1 MAWCCIFATFS
12 SRRTLYE
19 TIATR
24 NANET
29 HKKNE
34 NKLKSNKLK
43 MKIKHIL
50 SLLLIILFQNQ
61 VFSQIKIT
69 GEIKDDKNNPIEFVE
84 IQLQN
89 KDSIIFKSELTNALG
104 KFILETEKGEY
115 TLLVRQ
121 LGVIYQKQKIN
132 AIQDTYIG
140 IIKIIEQQ
148 QQLQEVVITSK
159 KKLIERKVD
168 RLIFNVENSI
178 SASGGDA
185 IDALKVTPRIKVKND
200 NISMIGKNNMSVM
213 VDDKLILLTGDE
225 LINFLK
231 SIPSDNIKNIEV
243 ITTPPAKY
251 DAEGN
256 SGIINIKLKKS
267 KLNQWNA
274 SLRSS
279 YIQSTY
285 PKGAFGGN
293 FDYQKNKFSIYSNFN
308 YVNGSNAPI
317 ETNKIYYPQGIWNEE
332 NKRRDFQNS
341 INGRIGADYKV
352 SEKWSVGMQY
362 LGSFNNPTIKEN
374 SLTSIYN
381 QSNSQIDSYIN
392 TLSENLGKNSNHSV
406 NLNSTVVFD
415 TIGRKMNINLDYFK
429 FKNDD
434 NRNFNTINILSANN
448 TSLQNIENYSAKI
461 DFEHPLKFINLSYGG
476 KLSLIKT
483 ANNVNYFDTTTG
495 SPIFDPLQ
503 SNEFEYSENI
513 QAVYLNGTK
522 KLNEKWETQIGLRL
536 ENTNTDGFSKTLNQK
551 NTNSYTKLFPTF
563 FLTYTHNEKNSFSI
577 NYNKRINRP
586 SYNKLNPF
594 RWYSNPFSYTEG
606 NPFLQPSFSNNMELN
621 YTFNDNWSN
630 SIYYSH
636 TDNGFEQ
643 ITIVDNTDNIQ
654 KTIAQNYFKTSII
667 GISESYT
674 FNKIKWLSST
684 ISFDWSYSKSESLI
698 PITNQNLN
706 GSNAYFSTS
715 NDFNLNKSKT
725 FLFNISYWYNFKGTS
740 DLDKN
745 NAYSQLDTSIKYFAF
760 DKKLQI
766 SFNVN
771 DILSTNRPVYTSF
784 TNNIQ
789 IDYKNYYDVRLFR
802 LSVVYKFGNKNIN
815 VEKKELGNQEEK
827 ERTN

>member
-1 MAWCCIFATFS
+1 M
-12 SRRTLYE
+12 
-19 TIATR
+19 
-24 NANET
+24 
-29 HKKNE
+29 
-34 NKLKSNKLK
+34 
-43 MKIKHIL
+43 IKRHL
-50 SLLLIILFQNQ
+50 LAFLLIILFQNQ
-61 VFSQIKIT
+61 VFSQIKIS
-69 GEIKDDKNNPIEFVE
+69 GQIKDKKNNPVEFIE

-89 KDSIIFKSELTNALG
+89 KDSIIFKSELTNAEG

-115 TLLVRQ
+115 SLIVRQ
-121 LGVIYQKQKIN
+121 LGVIYYKQNIN
-132 AIQDTYIG
+132 ANQDTNVG
-140 IIKIIEQQ
+140 IINITEKE

-185 IDALKVTPRIKVKND
+185 IDALKITPRVKVKND

-231 SIPSDNIKNIEV
+231 SIPSDNIKSIEV
-243 ITTPPAKY
+243 ITTPPTKY

-256 SGIINIKLKKS
+256 SGLINIKLKKS

-279 YIQSTY
+279 YVQSTY
-285 PKGAFGGN
+285 PKGSFGGN
-293 FDYQKNKFSIYSNFN
+293 FDYQKNKLSLYSNLN
-308 YVNGSNAPI
+308 YVNGSNAPV
-317 ETNKIYYPQGIWNEE
+317 ETNKIYYPLGLWNEE

-341 INGRIGADYKV
+341 VNGRIGADYKI
-352 SEKWSVGMQY
+352 SEKFSVGMQY
-362 LGSFNNPTIKEN
+362 LGSFSKPRIAEN
-374 SLTSIYN
+374 SLTTIYN
-381 QSNSQIDSYIN
+381 QTNSQIDSYIN
-392 TLSENLGKNSNHSV
+392 TLSENLGKNNNHSL

-415 TIGRKMNINLDYFK
+415 TIGKKMNINLDYFK

-434 NRNFNTINILSANN
+434 NRIFNTLNLLSANN
-448 TSLQNIENYSAKI
+448 TNLQDIENYSTKI
-461 DFEHPLKFINLSYGG
+461 DFEHPLKWINLSYGG
-476 KLSLIKT
+476 KLSFIKT
-483 ANNVNYFDTTTG
+483 QNNVNYFDTTLGT
-495 SPIFDPLQ
+495 PIFVPTQ
-503 SNEFEYSENI
+503 SNEFNYDENT
-513 QAVYLNGTK
+513 QAIYINGTK
-522 KLNEKWETQIGLRL
+522 KLNEKWETQLGFRL
-536 ENTNTDGFSKTLNQK
+536 ENTQTEGVSKTLNQK
-551 NTNSYTKLFPTF
+551 NTNSYAKLFPTF
-563 FLTYTHNEKNSFSI
+563 YLTYTPNEKNAFSI

-586 SYNKLNPF
+586 SYNRLNPF

-606 NPFLQPSFSNNMELN
+606 NPFLQPSFSNNLELN

-654 KTIAQNYFKTSII
+654 KTIAQNFFKTTII

-674 FNKIKWLSST
+674 YNKLKWLST
-684 ISFDWSYSKSESLI
+684 TFSFDWNYSKSESLI

-706 GSNAYFSTS
+706 GSNAYFSIS
-715 NDFNLNKSKT
+715 NDFNLNKNKT
-725 FLFNISYWYNFKGTS
+725 LLFNFSYWYNFKGTS

-745 NAYSQLDTSIKYFAF
+745 NAYSQLDASLKYFAF

-766 SFNVN
+766 SFNAN
-771 DILSTNRPVYTSF
+771 DILSTNRPIYTSF

-802 LSVVYKFGNKNIN
+802 LSLVYKFGNKNIN
-815 VEKKELGNQEEK
+815 VEKKEVGNQEEK

>member
-1 MAWCCIFATFS
+1 M
-12 SRRTLYE
+12 
-19 TIATR
+19 
-24 NANET
+24 
-29 HKKNE
+29 
-34 NKLKSNKLK
+34 
-43 MKIKHIL
+43 IKRHL
-50 SLLLIILFQNQ
+50 LAFLLIILFQNQ
-61 VFSQIKIT
+61 VFSQIKIS
-69 GEIKDDKNNPIEFVE
+69 GQIKDKKNNPVEFIE

-89 KDSIIFKSELTNALG
+89 KDSIIFKSELTNAEG

-115 TLLVRQ
+115 SLIVRQ
-121 LGVIYQKQKIN
+121 LGVIYYKQNIN
-132 AIQDTYIG
+132 ANQDTNVG
-140 IIKIIEQQ
+140 IINITEKE

-185 IDALKVTPRIKVKND
+185 IDALKITPRVKVKND

-231 SIPSDNIKNIEV
+231 SIPSDNIKSIEV

-256 SGIINIKLKKS
+256 SGLINIKLKKS

-285 PKGAFGGN
+285 PKGSFGGN
-293 FDYQKNKFSIYSNFN
+293 FDYQKNKLSLYSNLN
-308 YVNGSNAPI
+308 YVNGSNAPV
-317 ETNKIYYPQGIWNEE
+317 ETNKIYYPLGLWNEE

-341 INGRIGADYKV
+341 VNGRIGADYKI
-352 SEKWSVGMQY
+352 SEKFSVDMQY
-362 LGSFNNPTIKEN
+362 LGSFSKPKIAEN
-374 SLTSIYN
+374 SLTTIYN
-381 QSNSQIDSYIN
+381 QTNSQIDSYIN
-392 TLSENLGKNSNHSV
+392 TLSENLGKNNNHSL

-415 TIGRKMNINLDYFK
+415 TIGKKMNINLDYFK

-434 NRNFNTINILSANN
+434 NRIFNTINLLSANN
-448 TSLQNIENYSAKI
+448 TSLQDIQNYSAKI
-461 DFEHPLKFINLSYGG
+461 DFEHPLKWINLSYGG
-476 KLSLIKT
+476 KLSFIKT
-483 ANNVNYFDTTTG
+483 QNNVNYFDTTLGT
-495 SPIFDPLQ
+495 PIFDPTQ
-503 SNEFEYSENI
+503 SNEFNYDENT
-513 QAVYLNGTK
+513 QAIYLNGTK
-522 KLNEKWETQIGLRL
+522 KLNEKWETQLGFRL
-536 ENTNTDGFSKTLNQK
+536 ENTQTEGVSKTLNQK
-551 NTNSYTKLFPTF
+551 NTNSYAKLFPTF
-563 FLTYTHNEKNSFSI
+563 YLTYTPNEKNSFSI

-586 SYNKLNPF
+586 SYNRLNPF

-606 NPFLQPSFSNNMELN
+606 NPFLQPSFSNNLELN

-654 KTIAQNYFKTSII
+654 KTIAQNFFKTTII

-674 FNKIKWLSST
+674 YNKLKWLST
-684 ISFDWSYSKSESLI
+684 TFSFDWNYSKSESLI

-706 GSNAYFSTS
+706 GSNAYFSIS
-715 NDFNLNKSKT
+715 NDFNLNKNKT
-725 FLFNISYWYNFKGTS
+725 LLFNFSYWYNFKGTS

-745 NAYSQLDTSIKYFAF
+745 NAYSQLDASLKYFAF

-766 SFNVN
+766 SFNAN
-771 DILSTNRPVYTSF
+771 DILSTNRPIYTSF

-802 LSVVYKFGNKNIN
+802 LSLVYKFGNKNIN
-815 VEKKELGNQEEK
+815 VEKKEVGNQEEK

>member
-1 MAWCCIFATFS
+1 M
-12 SRRTLYE
+12 
-19 TIATR
+19 
-24 NANET
+24 
-29 HKKNE
+29 
-34 NKLKSNKLK
+34 
-43 MKIKHIL
+43 IKRHL
-50 SLLLIILFQNQ
+50 LAFLLIILFQNQ
-61 VFSQIKIT
+61 VFSQIKIS
-69 GEIKDDKNNPIEFVE
+69 GQIKDKKNNPVEFIE

-89 KDSIIFKSELTNALG
+89 KDSIIFKSELTNAEG

-115 TLLVRQ
+115 SLLVRQ
-121 LGVIYQKQKIN
+121 LGVIYHEQKIN
-132 AIQDTYIG
+132 VIQDTYIG
-140 IIKIIEQQ
+140 IINITEKE
-148 QQLQEVVITSK
+148 QQLQEVVITAK

-168 RLIFNVENSI
+168 KLIFNVENSI

-185 IDALKVTPRIKVKND
+185 IDALKITPRVKVKND

-213 VDDKLILLTGDE
+213 LDDKLILLTGDE

-231 SIPSDNIKNIEV
+231 SIPSDNIKSIEV

-256 SGIINIKLKKS
+256 SGLINIKLKKS

-285 PKGAFGGN
+285 PKGSFGGN
-293 FDYQKNKFSIYSNFN
+293 FDYQKNKLSLYSNLN
-308 YVNGSNAPI
+308 YVNGSNAPV
-317 ETNKIYYPQGIWNEE
+317 ETNKIYYPLGLWNEE

-341 INGRIGADYKV
+341 VNGRIGADYKI
-352 SEKWSVGMQY
+352 SEKFSVGMQY
-362 LGSFNNPTIKEN
+362 LGSFSKPKIAEN
-374 SLTSIYN
+374 SLTTIYN
-381 QSNSQIDSYIN
+381 QTNSQIDSYIN
-392 TLSENLGKNSNHSV
+392 TLSENLGKNNNHSL

-415 TIGRKMNINLDYFK
+415 TIGKKMNINLDYFK

-434 NRNFNTINILSANN
+434 NRIFNTINLLSANN
-448 TSLQNIENYSAKI
+448 TSLQDIQNYSAKI
-461 DFEHPLKFINLSYGG
+461 DFEHPLKWINLSYGG
-476 KLSLIKT
+476 KLSFIKT
-483 ANNVNYFDTTTG
+483 QNNVNYFDTTLGT
-495 SPIFDPLQ
+495 PIFVPTQ
-503 SNEFEYSENI
+503 SNEFNYDENT
-513 QAVYLNGTK
+513 QAIYINGTK
-522 KLNEKWETQIGLRL
+522 KLNEKWETQLGFRL
-536 ENTNTDGFSKTLNQK
+536 ENTQTEGVSKTLNQK
-551 NTNSYTKLFPTF
+551 NTNSYAKLFPTF
-563 FLTYTHNEKNSFSI
+563 YLTYTPNEKNSFSI

-586 SYNKLNPF
+586 SYNRLNPF

-606 NPFLQPSFSNNMELN
+606 NPFLQPSFSNNLELN

-654 KTIAQNYFKTSII
+654 KTIAQNFFKTTII

-674 FNKIKWLSST
+674 YNKLKWLST
-684 ISFDWSYSKSESLI
+684 TFSFDWNYSKSESLI

-715 NDFNLNKSKT
+715 NDFNLNKNKT
-725 FLFNISYWYNFKGTS
+725 LLFNFSYWYNFKGTS

-745 NAYSQLDTSIKYFAF
+745 NAYSQLDASIKYFAF

-766 SFNVN
+766 SFNAN
-771 DILSTNRPVYTSF
+771 DILSTNRPIYTSF

-802 LSVVYKFGNKNIN
+802 LSLVYKFGNKNIN
-815 VEKKELGNQEEK
+815 VEKKEVGNQEEK

>member
-1 MAWCCIFATFS
+1 MKK
-12 SRRTLYE
+12 RHL
-19 TIATR
+19 IAF
-24 NANET
+24 
-29 HKKNE
+29 
-34 NKLKSNKLK
+34 
-43 MKIKHIL
+43 
-50 SLLLIILFQNQ
+50 LLIILFQNQ
-61 VFSQIKIT
+61 VISQIKIS
-69 GEIKDDKNNPIEFVE
+69 GQIKDEKNNPVEFIE

-89 KDSIIFKSELTNALG
+89 KDSIIFKSELTNAEG
-104 KFILETEKGEY
+104 KFIIETEKGEY
-115 TLLVRQ
+115 SLLVRQ
-121 LGVIYQKQKIN
+121 LGVIYHEQKIN
-132 AIQDTYIG
+132 VIQDTYIG
-140 IIKIIEQQ
+140 IINITEKE
-148 QQLQEVVITSK
+148 QQLQEVVITAK

-168 RLIFNVENSI
+168 KLIFNVENSI

-185 IDALKVTPRIKVKND
+185 IDALKITPRVKVKND

-213 VDDKLILLTGDE
+213 LDDKLILLTGDE

-231 SIPSDNIKNIEV
+231 SIPSDNIKSIEV

-256 SGIINIKLKKS
+256 SGLINIKLKKS

-285 PKGAFGGN
+285 PKGSFGGN
-293 FDYQKNKFSIYSNFN
+293 FDYQKNKLSLYSNLN
-308 YVNGSNAPI
+308 YVNGSNAPV
-317 ETNKIYYPQGIWNEE
+317 ETNKIYYPLGLWNEE

-341 INGRIGADYKV
+341 VNGRIGADYKI
-352 SEKWSVGMQY
+352 SEKFSVGMQY
-362 LGSFNNPTIKEN
+362 LGSFSKPKIAEN
-374 SLTSIYN
+374 SLTTIYN
-381 QSNSQIDSYIN
+381 QTNSQIDSYIN
-392 TLSENLGKNSNHSV
+392 TLSENLGKNNNHSL

-415 TIGRKMNINLDYFK
+415 TIGKKMNINLDYFK

-434 NRNFNTINILSANN
+434 NRIFNTINLLSANN
-448 TSLQNIENYSAKI
+448 TSLQDIQNYSAKI
-461 DFEHPLKFINLSYGG
+461 DFEHPLKWINLSYGG
-476 KLSLIKT
+476 KLSFIKT
-483 ANNVNYFDTTTG
+483 QNNVNYFDTTLGT
-495 SPIFDPLQ
+495 PIFDPTQ
-503 SNEFEYSENI
+503 SNEFNYDENT
-513 QAVYLNGTK
+513 QAIYLNGTK
-522 KLNEKWETQIGLRL
+522 KLNEKWETQLGFRL
-536 ENTNTDGFSKTLNQK
+536 ENTQTEGVSKTLNQK
-551 NTNSYTKLFPTF
+551 NTNSYAKLFPTF
-563 FLTYTHNEKNSFSI
+563 YLTYTPNEKNSFSI

-586 SYNKLNPF
+586 SYNRLNPF

-606 NPFLQPSFSNNMELN
+606 NPFLQPSFSNNLELN

-654 KTIAQNYFKTSII
+654 KTIAQNFFKTTII

-674 FNKIKWLSST
+674 YNKLKWLST
-684 ISFDWSYSKSESLI
+684 TFSFDWNYSKSESLI

-706 GSNAYFSTS
+706 GSNAYFSIS
-715 NDFNLNKSKT
+715 NDFNLNKNKT
-725 FLFNISYWYNFKGTS
+725 LLFNFSYWYNFKGTS

-745 NAYSQLDTSIKYFAF
+745 NAYSQLDASIKYFAF

-766 SFNVN
+766 SFNAN
-771 DILSTNRPVYTSF
+771 DILSTNRPIYTSF

-802 LSVVYKFGNKNIN
+802 LSLVYKFGNKNIN
-815 VEKKELGNQEEK
+815 VEKKEVGNQEEK

>member
-1 MAWCCIFATFS
+1 M
-12 SRRTLYE
+12 
-19 TIATR
+19 
-24 NANET
+24 
-29 HKKNE
+29 
-34 NKLKSNKLK
+34 
-43 MKIKHIL
+43 IKRHL
-50 SLLLIILFQNQ
+50 LAFLLIILFQNQ
-61 VFSQIKIT
+61 VFSQIKIS
-69 GEIKDDKNNPIEFVE
+69 GQIKDKKNNPVEFIE

-89 KDSIIFKSELTNALG
+89 KDSIIFKSELTNAEG

-115 TLLVRQ
+115 SLLIRQ
-121 LGVIYQKQKIN
+121 LGVIYHKQKISVN
-132 AIQDTYIG
+132 QDTNIG
-140 IIKIIEQQ
+140 IINITEKE

-159 KKLIERKVD
+159 KKLLERKVD

-185 IDALKVTPRIKVKND
+185 IDALKITPRVKVKND

-231 SIPSDNIKNIEV
+231 SIPSDNIKSIEV

-256 SGIINIKLKKS
+256 SGLINIKLKKS

-285 PKGAFGGN
+285 PKGSFGGN
-293 FDYQKNKFSIYSNFN
+293 FDYQKNKLSLYSNLN
-308 YVNGSNAPI
+308 YVNGSNAPV
-317 ETNKIYYPQGIWNEE
+317 ETNKIYYPLGLWNEE

-341 INGRIGADYKV
+341 VNSRIGADYKV
-352 SEKWSVGMQY
+352 SEKFSVGMQY
-362 LGSFNNPTIKEN
+362 LGSFSKPKIVEN
-374 SLTSIYN
+374 SLTTIYN
-381 QSNSQIDSYIN
+381 QTNSQIDSYIN
-392 TLSENLGKNSNHSV
+392 TLSENLGKNNNHSL
-406 NLNSTVVFD
+406 NLNSAIVFD
-415 TIGRKMNINLDYFK
+415 TIGKKMNINLDYFK

-434 NRNFNTINILSANN
+434 NRIFNTLNLLSANN
-448 TSLQNIENYSAKI
+448 TSLQDIENYSAKV
-461 DFEHPLKFINLSYGG
+461 DFEHPLKWINLSYGG
-476 KLSLIKT
+476 KLSFIKT
-483 ANNVNYFDTTTG
+483 QNNVNYFDTTLGT
-495 SPIFDPLQ
+495 PIFDPTQ
-503 SNEFEYSENI
+503 SNEFNYDENT
-513 QAVYLNGTK
+513 QAIYLNGTK
-522 KLNEKWETQIGLRL
+522 KLNEKWETQLGFRL
-536 ENTNTDGFSKTLNQK
+536 ENTQTEGVSKTLNQK

-563 FLTYTHNEKNSFSI
+563 YLTYSLNEKNSFSI

-586 SYNKLNPF
+586 SYNRLNPF

-606 NPFLQPSFSNNMELN
+606 NPFLQPSFSNNLELN

-654 KTIAQNYFKTSII
+654 KTIAQNFFKTTII

-674 FNKIKWLSST
+674 YNKLKWLSST
-684 ISFDWSYSKSESLI
+684 FSFDWNYSKSESLI

-706 GSNAYFSTS
+706 GSNAYFSIS
-715 NDFNLNKSKT
+715 NDFNLNKNKT
-725 FLFNISYWYNFKGTS
+725 LLFNFSYWYNFKGTS

-745 NAYSQLDTSIKYFAF
+745 NAYSQLDASIKYFAF

-766 SFNVN
+766 SFNAN
-771 DILSTNRPVYTSF
+771 DILSTNRPIYTSF

-802 LSVVYKFGNKNIN
+802 LSLVYKFGNKNIN
-815 VEKKELGNQEEK
+815 VEKKEVGNQEEK

>member
-1 MAWCCIFATFS
+1 M
-12 SRRTLYE
+12 
-19 TIATR
+19 
-24 NANET
+24 
-29 HKKNE
+29 
-34 NKLKSNKLK
+34 
-43 MKIKHIL
+43 IKRHL
-50 SLLLIILFQNQ
+50 LAFLLIILFQNQ
-61 VFSQIKIT
+61 VFSQIKIS
-69 GEIKDDKNNPIEFVE
+69 GQIKDKKNNPVEFIE

-89 KDSIIFKSELTNALG
+89 KDSIIFKSELTNAEG

-115 TLLVRQ
+115 SLIVRQ
-121 LGVIYQKQKIN
+121 LGVIYYKQNIN
-132 AIQDTYIG
+132 ANQDTNVG
-140 IIKIIEQQ
+140 IINITEKE

-185 IDALKVTPRIKVKND
+185 IDALKITPRVKVKND

-231 SIPSDNIKNIEV
+231 SIPSDNIKSIEV
-243 ITTPPAKY
+243 ITTPPTKY

-256 SGIINIKLKKS
+256 SGLINIKLKKS

-279 YIQSTY
+279 YVQSTY
-285 PKGAFGGN
+285 PKGSFGGN
-293 FDYQKNKFSIYSNFN
+293 FDYQKNKLSLYSNLN
-308 YVNGSNAPI
+308 YVNGSNAPV
-317 ETNKIYYPQGIWNEE
+317 ETNKIYYPLGLWNEE

-341 INGRIGADYKV
+341 VNGRIGADYKI
-352 SEKWSVGMQY
+352 SEKFSVGMQY
-362 LGSFNNPTIKEN
+362 LGSFSKPKIAEN
-374 SLTSIYN
+374 SLTTIYN
-381 QSNSQIDSYIN
+381 QTNSQIDSYIN
-392 TLSENLGKNSNHSV
+392 TLSENLGKNNNHSL

-415 TIGRKMNINLDYFK
+415 TIGKKMNINLDYFK

-434 NRNFNTINILSANN
+434 NRIFNTINLLSANN
-448 TSLQNIENYSAKI
+448 TSLQDIQNYSAKI
-461 DFEHPLKFINLSYGG
+461 DFEHPLKWINLSYGG
-476 KLSLIKT
+476 KLSFIKT
-483 ANNVNYFDTTTG
+483 QNNVNYFDTTLGT
-495 SPIFDPLQ
+495 PIFVPTQ
-503 SNEFEYSENI
+503 SNEFNYDENT
-513 QAVYLNGTK
+513 QAIYINGTK
-522 KLNEKWETQIGLRL
+522 KLNEKWETQLGFRL
-536 ENTNTDGFSKTLNQK
+536 ENTQTEGVSKTLNQK
-551 NTNSYTKLFPTF
+551 NTNSYAKLFPTF
-563 FLTYTHNEKNSFSI
+563 YLTYTPNEKNAFSI

-586 SYNKLNPF
+586 SYNRLNPF

-606 NPFLQPSFSNNMELN
+606 NPFLQPSFSNNLELN

-654 KTIAQNYFKTSII
+654 KTIAQNFFKTTII

-674 FNKIKWLSST
+674 YNKLKWLST
-684 ISFDWSYSKSESLI
+684 TFSFDWNYSKSESLI

-706 GSNAYFSTS
+706 GSNAYFSIS
-715 NDFNLNKSKT
+715 NDFNLNKNKT
-725 FLFNISYWYNFKGTS
+725 LLFNFSYWYNFKGTS

-745 NAYSQLDTSIKYFAF
+745 NAYSQLDASLKYFAF

-766 SFNVN
+766 SFNAN
-771 DILSTNRPVYTSF
+771 DILSTNRPIYTSF

-802 LSVVYKFGNKNIN
+802 LSLVYKFGNKNIN
-815 VEKKELGNQEEK
+815 VEKKEVGNQEEK

>member
-1 MAWCCIFATFS
+1 MTK
-12 SRRTLYE
+12 RHL
-19 TIATR
+19 
-24 NANET
+24 
-29 HKKNE
+29 
-34 NKLKSNKLK
+34 
-43 MKIKHIL
+43 L

-61 VFSQIKIT
+61 VFSQIKIS
-69 GEIKDDKNNPIEFVE
+69 GQIKNEKNNPVEFIE

-89 KDSIIFKSELTNALG
+89 KDSIIFKSELTNAEG

-115 TLLVRQ
+115 SLLVRQ
-121 LGVIYQKQKIN
+121 LGGIYHKQKISVN
-132 AIQDTYIG
+132 QDTYIG
-140 IIKIIEQQ
+140 IINITEKT

-159 KKLIERKVD
+159 KKLIDRKVD

-185 IDALKVTPRIKVKND
+185 IDALKITPRVKVKND

-231 SIPSDNIKNIEV
+231 SIPSDNIKSIEV

-256 SGIINIKLKKS
+256 SGLINIKLKKS

-285 PKGAFGGN
+285 PKGSFGGN
-293 FDYQKNKFSIYSNFN
+293 FDYQKNKLSLYSNLN
-308 YVNGSNAPI
+308 YVNGSNAPV
-317 ETNKIYYPQGIWNEE
+317 ETNKIYYPLGLWNEE

-341 INGRIGADYKV
+341 VNSRIGADYKV
-352 SEKWSVGMQY
+352 SEKFSVGMQY
-362 LGSFNNPTIKEN
+362 LGSFSKPKIVEN
-374 SLTSIYN
+374 SLTTIYN
-381 QSNSQIDSYIN
+381 QTNSQIDSYIN
-392 TLSENLGKNSNHSV
+392 TLSENLGKNNNHSL

-434 NRNFNTINILSANN
+434 NRIFNTINLLSANN
-448 TSLQNIENYSAKI
+448 TSLQDIENYSAKV
-461 DFEHPLKFINLSYGG
+461 DFEHPLKWINLSYGG
-476 KLSLIKT
+476 KLSFIKT
-483 ANNVNYFDTTTG
+483 QNNVNYFDTTLGT
-495 SPIFDPLQ
+495 PIFDPTQ
-503 SNEFEYSENI
+503 SNEFNYDENT
-513 QAVYLNGTK
+513 QAIYLNGTK
-522 KLNEKWETQIGLRL
+522 KLNEKWETQLGFRL
-536 ENTNTDGFSKTLNQK
+536 ENTQTEGVSKTLNQK

-563 FLTYTHNEKNSFSI
+563 YLTYTPNEKNSFSI

-586 SYNKLNPF
+586 SYNRLNPF

-606 NPFLQPSFSNNMELN
+606 NPFLQPSFSNNLELN

-654 KTIAQNYFKTSII
+654 KTIAQNFFKTTII

-674 FNKIKWLSST
+674 YNKLKWLSST
-684 ISFDWSYSKSESLI
+684 FSFDWNYSKSESLI

-706 GSNAYFSTS
+706 GSNAYFSIS
-715 NDFNLNKSKT
+715 NDFNLNKNKT
-725 FLFNISYWYNFKGTS
+725 LLFNFSYWYNFKGTS

-745 NAYSQLDTSIKYFAF
+745 NAYSQLDASIKYFAF

-766 SFNVN
+766 SFNAN
-771 DILSTNRPVYTSF
+771 DILSTNRPIYNSF

-802 LSVVYKFGNKNIN
+802 LSLVYKFGNKNIN
-815 VEKKELGNQEEK
+815 VEKKEVGNQEEK

>member
-1 MAWCCIFATFS
+1 
-12 SRRTLYE
+12 
-19 TIATR
+19 
-24 NANET
+24 
-29 HKKNE
+29 
-34 NKLKSNKLK
+34 
-43 MKIKHIL
+43 MK
-50 SLLLIILFQNQ
+50 NQ
-61 VFSQIKIT
+61 VISQIKIS
-69 GEIKDDKNNPIEFVE
+69 GQIKDEKNNPVEFIE

-89 KDSIIFKSELTNALG
+89 KDSIIFKSELTNAEG

-115 TLLVRQ
+115 SLIVRQ
-121 LGVIYQKQKIN
+121 LGVIYYKQNIN
-132 AIQDTYIG
+132 ANQDTNVG
-140 IIKIIEQQ
+140 IINITEKE

-185 IDALKVTPRIKVKND
+185 IDALKITPRVKVKND

-213 VDDKLILLTGDE
+213 LDDKLILLTGDE

-231 SIPSDNIKNIEV
+231 SIPSDNIKSIEV

-256 SGIINIKLKKS
+256 SGLINIKLKKS

-285 PKGAFGGN
+285 PKGSFGGN
-293 FDYQKNKFSIYSNFN
+293 FDYQKNKLSLYSNLN
-308 YVNGSNAPI
+308 YVNGSNAPV
-317 ETNKIYYPQGIWNEE
+317 ETNKIYYPLGLWNEE

-341 INGRIGADYKV
+341 VNGRIGADYKI
-352 SEKWSVGMQY
+352 SEKFSVGMQY
-362 LGSFNNPTIKEN
+362 LGSFSKPRIAEN
-374 SLTSIYN
+374 SLTTIYN
-381 QSNSQIDSYIN
+381 QTNSQIDSYIN
-392 TLSENLGKNSNHSV
+392 TLSENLGKNNNHSL

-415 TIGRKMNINLDYFK
+415 TIGKKMNINLDYFK

-434 NRNFNTINILSANN
+434 NRIFNTINLLSANN
-448 TSLQNIENYSAKI
+448 TSLQDIQNYSAKI
-461 DFEHPLKFINLSYGG
+461 DFEHPLKWINLSYGG
-476 KLSLIKT
+476 KLSFIKT
-483 ANNVNYFDTTTG
+483 QNNVNYFDTTLGT
-495 SPIFDPLQ
+495 PIFVPTQ
-503 SNEFEYSENI
+503 SNEFNYDENT
-513 QAVYLNGTK
+513 QAIYINGTK
-522 KLNEKWETQIGLRL
+522 KLNEKWETQLGFRL
-536 ENTNTDGFSKTLNQK
+536 ENTQTEGVSKTLNQK
-551 NTNSYTKLFPTF
+551 NTNSYAKLFPTF
-563 FLTYTHNEKNSFSI
+563 YLTYTPNEKNAFSI

-586 SYNKLNPF
+586 SYNRLNPF

-606 NPFLQPSFSNNMELN
+606 NPFLQPSFSNNLELN

-654 KTIAQNYFKTSII
+654 KTIAQNFFKTTII

-674 FNKIKWLSST
+674 YNKLKWLST
-684 ISFDWSYSKSESLI
+684 TFSFDWNYSKSESLI

-706 GSNAYFSTS
+706 GSNAYFSIS
-715 NDFNLNKSKT
+715 NDFNLNKNKT
-725 FLFNISYWYNFKGTS
+725 LLFNFSYWYNFKGTS

-745 NAYSQLDTSIKYFAF
+745 NAYSQLDASLKYFAF

-766 SFNVN
+766 SFNAN
-771 DILSTNRPVYTSF
+771 DILSTNRPIYTSF

-802 LSVVYKFGNKNIN
+802 LSLVYKFGNKNIN
-815 VEKKELGNQEEK
+815 VEKKEVGNQEEK

>member
-1 MAWCCIFATFS
+1 MTK
-12 SRRTLYE
+12 RHL
-19 TIATR
+19 
-24 NANET
+24 
-29 HKKNE
+29 
-34 NKLKSNKLK
+34 
-43 MKIKHIL
+43 L

-61 VFSQIKIT
+61 VFSQIKIS
-69 GEIKDDKNNPIEFVE
+69 GQIKNEKNNPVEFIE

-89 KDSIIFKSELTNALG
+89 KDSIIFKSELTNAEG

-115 TLLVRQ
+115 SLIVRQ
-121 LGVIYQKQKIN
+121 LGVIYYKQNIN
-132 AIQDTYIG
+132 ANQDTNVG
-140 IIKIIEQQ
+140 IINITEKE

-185 IDALKVTPRIKVKND
+185 IDALKITPRVKVKND

-231 SIPSDNIKNIEV
+231 SIPSDNIKSIEV

-256 SGIINIKLKKS
+256 SGLINIKLKKS

-279 YIQSTY
+279 YVQSTY
-285 PKGAFGGN
+285 PKGSFGGN
-293 FDYQKNKFSIYSNFN
+293 FDYQKNKLSLYSNLN
-308 YVNGSNAPI
+308 YVNGSNAPV
-317 ETNKIYYPQGIWNEE
+317 ETNKIYYPLGLWNEE

-341 INGRIGADYKV
+341 VNGRIGADYKI
-352 SEKWSVGMQY
+352 SEKFSVGMQY
-362 LGSFNNPTIKEN
+362 LGSFSKPRIAEN
-374 SLTSIYN
+374 SLTTIYN
-381 QSNSQIDSYIN
+381 QTNSQIDSYIN
-392 TLSENLGKNSNHSV
+392 TLSENLGKNNNHSL

-415 TIGRKMNINLDYFK
+415 TIGKKMNINLDYFK

-434 NRNFNTINILSANN
+434 NRIFNTINLLSANN
-448 TSLQNIENYSAKI
+448 TSLQDIQNYSAKI
-461 DFEHPLKFINLSYGG
+461 DFEHPLKWINLSYGG
-476 KLSLIKT
+476 KLSFIKT
-483 ANNVNYFDTTTG
+483 QNNVNYFDTTLGT
-495 SPIFDPLQ
+495 PIFVPTQ
-503 SNEFEYSENI
+503 SNEFNYDENT
-513 QAVYLNGTK
+513 QAIYINGTK
-522 KLNEKWETQIGLRL
+522 KLNEKWETQLGFRL
-536 ENTNTDGFSKTLNQK
+536 ENTQTEGVSKTLNQK
-551 NTNSYTKLFPTF
+551 NTNSYAKLFPTF
-563 FLTYTHNEKNSFSI
+563 YLTYTPNEKNAFSI

-586 SYNKLNPF
+586 SYNRLNPF

-606 NPFLQPSFSNNMELN
+606 NPFLQPSFSNNLELN

-654 KTIAQNYFKTSII
+654 KTIAQNFFKTTII

-674 FNKIKWLSST
+674 YNKLKWLST
-684 ISFDWSYSKSESLI
+684 TFSFDWNYSKSESLI

-706 GSNAYFSTS
+706 GSNAYFSIS
-715 NDFNLNKSKT
+715 NDFNLNKNKT
-725 FLFNISYWYNFKGTS
+725 LLFNFSYWYNFKGTS

-745 NAYSQLDTSIKYFAF
+745 NAYSQLDASLKYFAF

-766 SFNVN
+766 SFNAN
-771 DILSTNRPVYTSF
+771 DILSTNRPIYTSF

-802 LSVVYKFGNKNIN
+802 LSLVYKFGNKNIN
-815 VEKKELGNQEEK
+815 VEKKEVGNQEEK

>member
-1 MAWCCIFATFS
+1 MKK
-12 SRRTLYE
+12 RHL
-19 TIATR
+19 IAF
-24 NANET
+24 
-29 HKKNE
+29 
-34 NKLKSNKLK
+34 
-43 MKIKHIL
+43 
-50 SLLLIILFQNQ
+50 LLIILFQNQ
-61 VFSQIKIT
+61 VISQIKIS
-69 GEIKDDKNNPIEFVE
+69 GQIKDEKNNPVEFIE

-89 KDSIIFKSELTNALG
+89 KDSIIFKSELTNAEG
-104 KFILETEKGEY
+104 KFIIETEKGEY
-115 TLLVRQ
+115 SLLVRQ
-121 LGVIYQKQKIN
+121 LGVIYHEQKIN
-132 AIQDTYIG
+132 VIQDTYIG
-140 IIKIIEQQ
+140 IINITEKE
-148 QQLQEVVITSK
+148 QQLQEVVITAK

-168 RLIFNVENSI
+168 KLIFNVENSI

-185 IDALKVTPRIKVKND
+185 IDALKITPRVKVKND

-213 VDDKLILLTGDE
+213 LDDKLILLTGDE

-231 SIPSDNIKNIEV
+231 SIPSDNIKSIEV

-256 SGIINIKLKKS
+256 SGLINIKLKKS

-285 PKGAFGGN
+285 PKGSFGGN
-293 FDYQKNKFSIYSNFN
+293 FDYQKNKLSLYSNLN
-308 YVNGSNAPI
+308 YVNGSNAPV
-317 ETNKIYYPQGIWNEE
+317 ETNKIYYPLGLWNEE

-341 INGRIGADYKV
+341 VNGRIGADYKI
-352 SEKWSVGMQY
+352 SEKFSVGMQY
-362 LGSFNNPTIKEN
+362 LGSFSKPRIAEN
-374 SLTSIYN
+374 SLTTIYN
-381 QSNSQIDSYIN
+381 QTNSQIDSYIN
-392 TLSENLGKNSNHSV
+392 TLSENLGKNNNHSL

-415 TIGRKMNINLDYFK
+415 TIGKKMNINLDYFK

-434 NRNFNTINILSANN
+434 NRIFNTINLLSANN
-448 TSLQNIENYSAKI
+448 TSLQDIQNYSAKI
-461 DFEHPLKFINLSYGG
+461 DFEHPLKWINLSYGG
-476 KLSLIKT
+476 KLSFIKT
-483 ANNVNYFDTTTG
+483 QNNVNYFDTTLGT
-495 SPIFDPLQ
+495 PIFVPTQ
-503 SNEFEYSENI
+503 SNEFNYDENT
-513 QAVYLNGTK
+513 QAIYINGTK
-522 KLNEKWETQIGLRL
+522 KLNEKWETQLGFRL
-536 ENTNTDGFSKTLNQK
+536 ENTQTEGVSKTLNQK
-551 NTNSYTKLFPTF
+551 NTNSYAKLFPTF
-563 FLTYTHNEKNSFSI
+563 YLTYTPNEKNSFSI

-586 SYNKLNPF
+586 SYNRLNPF

-606 NPFLQPSFSNNMELN
+606 NPFLQPSFSNNLELN

-654 KTIAQNYFKTSII
+654 KTIAQNFFKTTII

-674 FNKIKWLSST
+674 YNKLKWLST
-684 ISFDWSYSKSESLI
+684 TFSFDWNYSKSESLI

-706 GSNAYFSTS
+706 GSNAYFSIS
-715 NDFNLNKSKT
+715 NDFNLNKNKT
-725 FLFNISYWYNFKGTS
+725 LLFNFSYWYNFKGTS

-745 NAYSQLDTSIKYFAF
+745 NAYSQLDASLKYFAF

-766 SFNVN
+766 SFNAN
-771 DILSTNRPVYTSF
+771 DILSTNRPIYTSF

-802 LSVVYKFGNKNIN
+802 LSLVYKFGNKNIN
-815 VEKKELGNQEEK
+815 VEKKEVGNQEEK

>member
-1 MAWCCIFATFS
+1 MKK
-12 SRRTLYE
+12 RHL
-19 TIATR
+19 IAF
-24 NANET
+24 
-29 HKKNE
+29 
-34 NKLKSNKLK
+34 
-43 MKIKHIL
+43 
-50 SLLLIILFQNQ
+50 LLIILFQNQ
-61 VFSQIKIT
+61 VISQIKIS
-69 GEIKDDKNNPIEFVE
+69 GQIKDEKNNPVEFIE

-89 KDSIIFKSELTNALG
+89 KDSIIFKSELTNAEG
-104 KFILETEKGEY
+104 KFIIETEKGEY
-115 TLLVRQ
+115 SLLVRQ
-121 LGVIYQKQKIN
+121 LGVIYHEQKIN
-132 AIQDTYIG
+132 VIQDTYIG
-140 IIKIIEQQ
+140 IINITEKE
-148 QQLQEVVITSK
+148 QQLQEVVITAK

-168 RLIFNVENSI
+168 KLIFNVENSI

-185 IDALKVTPRIKVKND
+185 IDALKITPRVKVKND

-213 VDDKLILLTGDE
+213 LDDKLILLTGDE

-231 SIPSDNIKNIEV
+231 SIPSDNIKSIEV

-256 SGIINIKLKKS
+256 SGLINIKLKKS

-285 PKGAFGGN
+285 PKGSFGGN
-293 FDYQKNKFSIYSNFN
+293 FDYQKNKLSLYSNLN
-308 YVNGSNAPI
+308 YVNGSNAPV
-317 ETNKIYYPQGIWNEE
+317 ETNKIYYPLGLWNEE

-341 INGRIGADYKV
+341 VNGRIGADYKI
-352 SEKWSVGMQY
+352 SEKFSVGMQY
-362 LGSFNNPTIKEN
+362 LGSFSKPKIAEN
-374 SLTSIYN
+374 SLTTIYN
-381 QSNSQIDSYIN
+381 QTNSQIDSYIN
-392 TLSENLGKNSNHSV
+392 TLSENLGKNNNHSL

-434 NRNFNTINILSANN
+434 NRIFNTINLLSANN
-448 TSLQNIENYSAKI
+448 TSLQDIQNYSAKI
-461 DFEHPLKFINLSYGG
+461 DFEHPLKWINLSYGG
-476 KLSLIKT
+476 KLSFIKT
-483 ANNVNYFDTTTG
+483 QNNVNYFDTTLGT
-495 SPIFDPLQ
+495 PIFDPTQ
-503 SNEFEYSENI
+503 SNEFNYDENT
-513 QAVYLNGTK
+513 QAIYLNGTK
-522 KLNEKWETQIGLRL
+522 KLNEKWETQLGFRL
-536 ENTNTDGFSKTLNQK
+536 ENTQTEGVSKTLNQK
-551 NTNSYTKLFPTF
+551 NTNSYAKLFPTF
-563 FLTYTHNEKNSFSI
+563 YLTYTPNEKNSFSI

-586 SYNKLNPF
+586 SYNRLNPF

-606 NPFLQPSFSNNMELN
+606 NPFLQPSFSNNLELN

-654 KTIAQNYFKTSII
+654 KTIAQNFFKTTII

-674 FNKIKWLSST
+674 YNKLKWLSST
-684 ISFDWSYSKSESLI
+684 FSFDWNYSKSESLI

-706 GSNAYFSTS
+706 GSNAYFSIS
-715 NDFNLNKSKT
+715 NDFNLNKNKT
-725 FLFNISYWYNFKGTS
+725 LLFNFSYWYNFKGTS

-745 NAYSQLDTSIKYFAF
+745 NSYSQLDASIKYFAF

-766 SFNVN
+766 SFNAN
-771 DILSTNRPVYTSF
+771 DILSTNRPIYTSF

-802 LSVVYKFGNKNIN
+802 LSLVYKFGNKNIN
-815 VEKKELGNQEEK
+815 VEKKEVGNQEEK

>member
-1 MAWCCIFATFS
+1 MKK
-12 SRRTLYE
+12 RHL
-19 TIATR
+19 IAF
-24 NANET
+24 
-29 HKKNE
+29 
-34 NKLKSNKLK
+34 
-43 MKIKHIL
+43 
-50 SLLLIILFQNQ
+50 LLIILFQNHI
-61 VFSQIKIT
+61 FSQIKIS
-69 GEIKDDKNNPIEFVE
+69 GQIKDEKNNPVEFIE

-89 KDSIIFKSELTNALG
+89 KDSIIFKSELTNAEG
-104 KFILETEKGEY
+104 KFIIETEKGEY
-115 TLLVRQ
+115 SLLVRQ
-121 LGVIYQKQKIN
+121 LGVIYHEQKIN
-132 AIQDTYIG
+132 VIQDTYIG
-140 IIKIIEQQ
+140 IINITEKE
-148 QQLQEVVITSK
+148 QQLQEVVITAK

-168 RLIFNVENSI
+168 KLIFNVENSI

-185 IDALKVTPRIKVKND
+185 IDALKITPRVKVKND

-213 VDDKLILLTGDE
+213 LDDKLILLTGDE

-231 SIPSDNIKNIEV
+231 SIPSDNIKSIEV

-256 SGIINIKLKKS
+256 SGLINIKLKKS

-285 PKGAFGGN
+285 PKGSFGGN
-293 FDYQKNKFSIYSNFN
+293 FDYQKNKLSLYSNLN
-308 YVNGSNAPI
+308 YVNGSNAPV
-317 ETNKIYYPQGIWNEE
+317 ETNKIYYPLGLWNEE

-341 INGRIGADYKV
+341 VNGRIGADYKI
-352 SEKWSVGMQY
+352 SEKFSVGMQY
-362 LGSFNNPTIKEN
+362 LGSFSKPKIAEN
-374 SLTSIYN
+374 SLTTIYN
-381 QSNSQIDSYIN
+381 QTNSQIDSYIN
-392 TLSENLGKNSNHSV
+392 TLSENLGKNNNHSL

-415 TIGRKMNINLDYFK
+415 TIGKKMNINLDYFK

-434 NRNFNTINILSANN
+434 NRIFNTINLLSANN
-448 TSLQNIENYSAKI
+448 TSLQDIQNYSAKI
-461 DFEHPLKFINLSYGG
+461 DFEHPLKWINLSYGG
-476 KLSLIKT
+476 KLSFIKT
-483 ANNVNYFDTTTG
+483 QNNVNYFDTTLGT
-495 SPIFDPLQ
+495 PIFDPTQ
-503 SNEFEYSENI
+503 SNEFNYDENT
-513 QAVYLNGTK
+513 QAIYLNGTK
-522 KLNEKWETQIGLRL
+522 KLNEKWETQLGFRL
-536 ENTNTDGFSKTLNQK
+536 ENTQTEGVSKTLNQK
-551 NTNSYTKLFPTF
+551 NTNSYAKLFPTF
-563 FLTYTHNEKNSFSI
+563 YLTYTPNEKNSFSI

-586 SYNKLNPF
+586 SYNRLNPF

-606 NPFLQPSFSNNMELN
+606 NPFLQPSFSNNLELN

-654 KTIAQNYFKTSII
+654 KTIAQNFFKTTII

-674 FNKIKWLSST
+674 YNKLKWLSST
-684 ISFDWSYSKSESLI
+684 FSFDWNYSKSESLI

-715 NDFNLNKSKT
+715 NDFNLNKNKT
-725 FLFNISYWYNFKGTS
+725 LLFNFSYWYNFKGTS

-745 NAYSQLDTSIKYFAF
+745 NAYSQLDASIKYFAF

-766 SFNVN
+766 SFNAN
-771 DILSTNRPVYTSF
+771 DILSTNRPIYTSF

-802 LSVVYKFGNKNIN
+802 LSLVYKFGNKNIN
-815 VEKKELGNQEEK
+815 VEKKEVGNQEEK

>member
-1 MAWCCIFATFS
+1 M
-12 SRRTLYE
+12 
-19 TIATR
+19 
-24 NANET
+24 
-29 HKKNE
+29 
-34 NKLKSNKLK
+34 
-43 MKIKHIL
+43 IKRHL
-50 SLLLIILFQNQ
+50 LAFLLIILFQNQ
-61 VFSQIKIT
+61 VFSQIKIS
-69 GEIKDDKNNPIEFVE
+69 GQIKDKKNNPVEFIE

-89 KDSIIFKSELTNALG
+89 KDSIIFKSELTNAEG

-115 TLLVRQ
+115 SLIVRQ
-121 LGVIYQKQKIN
+121 LGVIYYKQNIN
-132 AIQDTYIG
+132 ANQDTNVG
-140 IIKIIEQQ
+140 IINITEKE

-185 IDALKVTPRIKVKND
+185 IDALKITPRVKVKND

-231 SIPSDNIKNIEV
+231 SIPSDNIKSIEV

-256 SGIINIKLKKS
+256 SGLINIKLKKS

-285 PKGAFGGN
+285 PKGSFGGN
-293 FDYQKNKFSIYSNFN
+293 FDYQKNKLSLYSNLN
-308 YVNGSNAPI
+308 YVNGSNAPV
-317 ETNKIYYPQGIWNEE
+317 ETNKIYYPLGLWNEE

-341 INGRIGADYKV
+341 VNGRIGADYKI
-352 SEKWSVGMQY
+352 SEKFSVGMQY
-362 LGSFNNPTIKEN
+362 LGSFSKPKIAEN
-374 SLTSIYN
+374 SLTTIYN
-381 QSNSQIDSYIN
+381 QTNSQIDSYIN
-392 TLSENLGKNSNHSV
+392 TLSENLGKNNNHSL

-415 TIGRKMNINLDYFK
+415 TIGKKMNINLDYFK

-434 NRNFNTINILSANN
+434 NRIFNTINLLSANN
-448 TSLQNIENYSAKI
+448 TSLQDIQNYSAKI
-461 DFEHPLKFINLSYGG
+461 DFEHPLKWINLSYGG
-476 KLSLIKT
+476 KLSFIKT
-483 ANNVNYFDTTTG
+483 QNNVNYFDTTLGT
-495 SPIFDPLQ
+495 PIFDPTQ
-503 SNEFEYSENI
+503 SNEFNYDENT
-513 QAVYLNGTK
+513 QAIYLNGTK
-522 KLNEKWETQIGLRL
+522 KLNEKWETQLGFRL
-536 ENTNTDGFSKTLNQK
+536 ENTQTEGVSKTLNQK
-551 NTNSYTKLFPTF
+551 NTNSYAKLFPTF
-563 FLTYTHNEKNSFSI
+563 YLTYTPNEKNSFSI

-586 SYNKLNPF
+586 SYNRLNPF

-606 NPFLQPSFSNNMELN
+606 NPFLQPSFSNNLELN

-654 KTIAQNYFKTSII
+654 KTIAQNFFKTTII

-674 FNKIKWLSST
+674 YNKLKWLSST
-684 ISFDWSYSKSESLI
+684 FSFDWNYSKSESLI

-706 GSNAYFSTS
+706 GSNAYFSIS
-715 NDFNLNKSKT
+715 NDFNLNKNKT
-725 FLFNISYWYNFKGTS
+725 LLFNFSYWYNFKGTS

-745 NAYSQLDTSIKYFAF
+745 NAYSQLDASLKYFAF

-766 SFNVN
+766 SFNAN
-771 DILSTNRPVYTSF
+771 DILSTNRPIYTSF

-802 LSVVYKFGNKNIN
+802 LSLVYKFGNKNIN
-815 VEKKELGNQEEK
+815 VEKKEVGNQEEK

>member
-1 MAWCCIFATFS
+1 M
-12 SRRTLYE
+12 
-19 TIATR
+19 
-24 NANET
+24 
-29 HKKNE
+29 
-34 NKLKSNKLK
+34 
-43 MKIKHIL
+43 IKRHL
-50 SLLLIILFQNQ
+50 LAFLLIILFQNQ
-61 VFSQIKIT
+61 VFSQIKIS
-69 GEIKDDKNNPIEFVE
+69 GQIKDKKNNPVEFIE

-89 KDSIIFKSELTNALG
+89 KDSIIFKSELTNAEG

-115 TLLVRQ
+115 SLIVRQ
-121 LGVIYQKQKIN
+121 LGVIYYKQNIN
-132 AIQDTYIG
+132 ANQDTNVG
-140 IIKIIEQQ
+140 IINITEKE

-185 IDALKVTPRIKVKND
+185 IDALKITPRVKVKND

-213 VDDKLILLTGDE
+213 LDDKLILLTGDE

-231 SIPSDNIKNIEV
+231 SIPSDNIKSIEV
-243 ITTPPAKY
+243 ITTPPTKY

-256 SGIINIKLKKS
+256 SGLINIKLKKS

-279 YIQSTY
+279 YVQSTY
-285 PKGAFGGN
+285 PKGSFGGN
-293 FDYQKNKFSIYSNFN
+293 FDYQKNKLSLYSNLN
-308 YVNGSNAPI
+308 YVNGSNAPV
-317 ETNKIYYPQGIWNEE
+317 ETNKIYYPLGLWNEE

-341 INGRIGADYKV
+341 VNGRIGADYKI
-352 SEKWSVGMQY
+352 SEKFSVGMQY
-362 LGSFNNPTIKEN
+362 LGSFSKPKIAEN
-374 SLTSIYN
+374 SLTTIYN
-381 QSNSQIDSYIN
+381 QTNSQIDSYIN
-392 TLSENLGKNSNHSV
+392 TLSENLGKNNNHSL

-415 TIGRKMNINLDYFK
+415 TIGKKMNINLDYFK

-434 NRNFNTINILSANN
+434 NRIFNTINLLSANN
-448 TSLQNIENYSAKI
+448 TSLQDIQNYSAKI
-461 DFEHPLKFINLSYGG
+461 DFEHPLKWINLSYGG
-476 KLSLIKT
+476 KLSFIKT
-483 ANNVNYFDTTTG
+483 QNNVNYFDTTLGT
-495 SPIFDPLQ
+495 PIFVPTQ
-503 SNEFEYSENI
+503 SNEFNYDENT
-513 QAVYLNGTK
+513 QAIYINGTK
-522 KLNEKWETQIGLRL
+522 KLNEKWETQLGFRL
-536 ENTNTDGFSKTLNQK
+536 ENTQTEGVSKTLNQK
-551 NTNSYTKLFPTF
+551 NTNSYAKLFPTF
-563 FLTYTHNEKNSFSI
+563 YLTYTPNEKNAFSI

-586 SYNKLNPF
+586 SYNRLNPF

-606 NPFLQPSFSNNMELN
+606 NPFLQPSFSNNLELN

-654 KTIAQNYFKTSII
+654 KTIAQNFFKTTII

-674 FNKIKWLSST
+674 YNKLKWLSST
-684 ISFDWSYSKSESLI
+684 FSFDWNYSKSESLI

-715 NDFNLNKSKT
+715 NDFNLNKNKT
-725 FLFNISYWYNFKGTS
+725 LLFNFSYWYNFKGTS

-745 NAYSQLDTSIKYFAF
+745 NAYSQLDASLKYFAF

-766 SFNVN
+766 SFNAN
-771 DILSTNRPVYTSF
+771 DILSTNRPIYTSF

-802 LSVVYKFGNKNIN
+802 LSLVYKFGNKNIN
-815 VEKKELGNQEEK
+815 VEKKEVGNQEEK

>member
-1 MAWCCIFATFS
+1 MKK
-12 SRRTLYE
+12 RHL
-19 TIATR
+19 IAF
-24 NANET
+24 
-29 HKKNE
+29 
-34 NKLKSNKLK
+34 
-43 MKIKHIL
+43 
-50 SLLLIILFQNQ
+50 LLIILFQNQ
-61 VFSQIKIT
+61 VFSQIKIS
-69 GEIKDDKNNPIEFVE
+69 GQIKDKKNNPVEFIE

-89 KDSIIFKSELTNALG
+89 KDSIIFKSELTNAEG
-104 KFILETEKGEY
+104 KFIIETEKGEY
-115 TLLVRQ
+115 SLLVRQ
-121 LGVIYQKQKIN
+121 LGVIYHEQKIN
-132 AIQDTYIG
+132 VIQDTYIG
-140 IIKIIEQQ
+140 IINITEKE
-148 QQLQEVVITSK
+148 QQLQEVVITAK

-168 RLIFNVENSI
+168 KLIFNVENSI

-185 IDALKVTPRIKVKND
+185 IDALKITPRVKVKND

-231 SIPSDNIKNIEV
+231 SIPSDNIKSIEV

-256 SGIINIKLKKS
+256 SGLINIKLKKS

-285 PKGAFGGN
+285 PKGSFGGN
-293 FDYQKNKFSIYSNFN
+293 FDYQKNKLSLYSNLN
-308 YVNGSNAPI
+308 YVNGSNAPV
-317 ETNKIYYPQGIWNEE
+317 ETNKIYYPLGLWNEE

-341 INGRIGADYKV
+341 VNGRIGADYKI
-352 SEKWSVGMQY
+352 SEKFSVGMQY
-362 LGSFNNPTIKEN
+362 LGSFSKPKIAEN
-374 SLTSIYN
+374 SLTTIYN
-381 QSNSQIDSYIN
+381 QTNSQIDSYIN
-392 TLSENLGKNSNHSV
+392 TLSENLGKNNNHSL

-415 TIGRKMNINLDYFK
+415 TIGKKMNINLDYFK

-434 NRNFNTINILSANN
+434 NRIFNTINLLSANN
-448 TSLQNIENYSAKI
+448 TSLQDIQNYSAKI
-461 DFEHPLKFINLSYGG
+461 DFEHPLKWINLSYGG
-476 KLSLIKT
+476 KLSFIKT
-483 ANNVNYFDTTTG
+483 QNNVNYFDTTLGT
-495 SPIFDPLQ
+495 PIFDPTQ
-503 SNEFEYSENI
+503 SNEFNYDENT
-513 QAVYLNGTK
+513 QAIYLNGTK
-522 KLNEKWETQIGLRL
+522 KLNEKWETQLGFRL
-536 ENTNTDGFSKTLNQK
+536 ENTQTEGVSKTLNQK
-551 NTNSYTKLFPTF
+551 NTNSYAKLFPTF
-563 FLTYTHNEKNSFSI
+563 YLTYTPNEKNSFSI

-586 SYNKLNPF
+586 SYNRLNPF

-606 NPFLQPSFSNNMELN
+606 NPFLQPSFSNNLELN

-654 KTIAQNYFKTSII
+654 KTIAQNFFKTTII

-674 FNKIKWLSST
+674 YNKLKWLSST
-684 ISFDWSYSKSESLI
+684 FSFDWNYSKSESLI

-715 NDFNLNKSKT
+715 NDFNLNKNKT
-725 FLFNISYWYNFKGTS
+725 LLFNFSYWYNFKGTS

-745 NAYSQLDTSIKYFAF
+745 NAYSQLDASIKYFAF

-766 SFNVN
+766 SFNAN
-771 DILSTNRPVYTSF
+771 DILSTNRPIYTSF

-802 LSVVYKFGNKNIN
+802 LSLVYKFGNKNIN
-815 VEKKELGNQEEK
+815 VEKKEVGNQEEK

>member
-1 MAWCCIFATFS
+1 MKK
-12 SRRTLYE
+12 RHL
-19 TIATR
+19 IAF
-24 NANET
+24 
-29 HKKNE
+29 
-34 NKLKSNKLK
+34 
-43 MKIKHIL
+43 
-50 SLLLIILFQNQ
+50 LLIILFQNQ
-61 VFSQIKIT
+61 VISQIKIS
-69 GEIKDDKNNPIEFVE
+69 GQIKDEKNNPVEFIE

-89 KDSIIFKSELTNALG
+89 KDSIIFKSELTNAEG
-104 KFILETEKGEY
+104 KFIIETEKGEY
-115 TLLVRQ
+115 SLLVRQ
-121 LGVIYQKQKIN
+121 LGVIYHEQKIN
-132 AIQDTYIG
+132 VIQDTYIG
-140 IIKIIEQQ
+140 IINITEKE
-148 QQLQEVVITSK
+148 QQLQEVVITAK

-168 RLIFNVENSI
+168 KLIFNVENSI

-185 IDALKVTPRIKVKND
+185 IDALKITPRVKVKND

-213 VDDKLILLTGDE
+213 LDDKLILLTGDE

-231 SIPSDNIKNIEV
+231 SIPSDNIKSIEV

-256 SGIINIKLKKS
+256 SGLINIKLKKS

-285 PKGAFGGN
+285 PKGSFGGN
-293 FDYQKNKFSIYSNFN
+293 FDYQKNKLSLYSNLN
-308 YVNGSNAPI
+308 YVNGSNAPV
-317 ETNKIYYPQGIWNEE
+317 ETNKIYYPLGLWNEE

-341 INGRIGADYKV
+341 VNGRIGADYKI
-352 SEKWSVGMQY
+352 SEKFSVGMQY
-362 LGSFNNPTIKEN
+362 LGSFSKPKIAEN
-374 SLTSIYN
+374 SLTTIYN
-381 QSNSQIDSYIN
+381 QTNSQIDSYIN
-392 TLSENLGKNSNHSV
+392 TLSENLGKNNNHSL

-415 TIGRKMNINLDYFK
+415 TIGKKMNINLDYFK

-434 NRNFNTINILSANN
+434 NRIFNTINLLSANN
-448 TSLQNIENYSAKI
+448 TSLQDIQNYSAKI
-461 DFEHPLKFINLSYGG
+461 DFEHPLKWINLSYGG
-476 KLSLIKT
+476 KLSFIKT
-483 ANNVNYFDTTTG
+483 QNNVNYFDTTLGT
-495 SPIFDPLQ
+495 PIFDPTQ
-503 SNEFEYSENI
+503 SNEFNYDENT
-513 QAVYLNGTK
+513 QAIYINGTK
-522 KLNEKWETQIGLRL
+522 KLNEKWETQLGFRL
-536 ENTNTDGFSKTLNQK
+536 ENTQTEGVSKTLNQK
-551 NTNSYTKLFPTF
+551 NTNSYAKLFPTF
-563 FLTYTHNEKNSFSI
+563 YLTYTPNEKNSFSI

-586 SYNKLNPF
+586 SYNRLNPF

-606 NPFLQPSFSNNMELN
+606 NPFLQPSFSNNLELN

-654 KTIAQNYFKTSII
+654 KTIAQNFFKTTII

-674 FNKIKWLSST
+674 YNKLKWLSST
-684 ISFDWSYSKSESLI
+684 FSFDWNYSKSESLI

-715 NDFNLNKSKT
+715 NDFNLNKNKT
-725 FLFNISYWYNFKGTS
+725 LLFNFSYWYNFKGTS

-745 NAYSQLDTSIKYFAF
+745 NAYSQLDASIKYFAF

-766 SFNVN
+766 SFNAN
-771 DILSTNRPVYTSF
+771 DILSTNRPIYTSF

-802 LSVVYKFGNKNIN
+802 LSLVYKFGNKNIN
-815 VEKKELGNQEEK
+815 VEKKEVGNQEEK

>member
-1 MAWCCIFATFS
+1 MTK
-12 SRRTLYE
+12 RHL
-19 TIATR
+19 
-24 NANET
+24 
-29 HKKNE
+29 
-34 NKLKSNKLK
+34 
-43 MKIKHIL
+43 L

-61 VFSQIKIT
+61 VFSQIKIS
-69 GEIKDDKNNPIEFVE
+69 GQIKDKKNNPVEFIE

-89 KDSIIFKSELTNALG
+89 KDSIIFKSELTNAEG

-115 TLLVRQ
+115 SLIVRQ
-121 LGVIYQKQKIN
+121 LGVIYYKQNIN
-132 AIQDTYIG
+132 ANQDTNVG
-140 IIKIIEQQ
+140 IINITEKE

-185 IDALKVTPRIKVKND
+185 IDALKITPRVKVKND

-231 SIPSDNIKNIEV
+231 SIPSDNIKSIEV
-243 ITTPPAKY
+243 ITTPPTKY

-256 SGIINIKLKKS
+256 SGLINIKLKKS

-279 YIQSTY
+279 YVQSTY
-285 PKGAFGGN
+285 PKGSFGGN
-293 FDYQKNKFSIYSNFN
+293 FDYQKNKLSLYSNLN
-308 YVNGSNAPI
+308 YVNGSNAPV
-317 ETNKIYYPQGIWNEE
+317 ETNKIYYPLGLWNEE

-341 INGRIGADYKV
+341 VNGRIGADYKI
-352 SEKWSVGMQY
+352 SEKFSVGMQY
-362 LGSFNNPTIKEN
+362 LGSFSKPRIAEN
-374 SLTSIYN
+374 SLTTIYN
-381 QSNSQIDSYIN
+381 QTNSQIDSYIN
-392 TLSENLGKNSNHSV
+392 TLSENLGKNNNHSL

-415 TIGRKMNINLDYFK
+415 TIGKKMNINLDYFK

-434 NRNFNTINILSANN
+434 NRIFNTINLLSANN
-448 TSLQNIENYSAKI
+448 TSLQDIQNYSAKI
-461 DFEHPLKFINLSYGG
+461 DFEHPLKWINLSYGG
-476 KLSLIKT
+476 KLSFIKT
-483 ANNVNYFDTTTG
+483 QNNVNYFDTTLGT
-495 SPIFDPLQ
+495 PIFVPTQ
-503 SNEFEYSENI
+503 SNEFNYDENT
-513 QAVYLNGTK
+513 QAIYINGTK
-522 KLNEKWETQIGLRL
+522 KLNEKWETQLGFRL
-536 ENTNTDGFSKTLNQK
+536 ENTQTEGVSKTLNQK
-551 NTNSYTKLFPTF
+551 NTNSYAKLFPTF
-563 FLTYTHNEKNSFSI
+563 YLTYTPNEKNAFSI

-586 SYNKLNPF
+586 SYNRLNPF

-606 NPFLQPSFSNNMELN
+606 NPFLQPSFSNNLELN

-654 KTIAQNYFKTSII
+654 KTIAQNFFKTTII

-674 FNKIKWLSST
+674 YNKLKWLST
-684 ISFDWSYSKSESLI
+684 TFSFDWNYSKSESLI

-706 GSNAYFSTS
+706 GSNAYFSIS
-715 NDFNLNKSKT
+715 NDFNLNKNKT
-725 FLFNISYWYNFKGTS
+725 LLFNFSYWYNFKGTS

-745 NAYSQLDTSIKYFAF
+745 NAYSQLDASLKYFAF

-766 SFNVN
+766 SFNAN
-771 DILSTNRPVYTSF
+771 DILSTNRPIYTSF

-802 LSVVYKFGNKNIN
+802 LSLVYKFGNKNIN
-815 VEKKELGNQEEK
+815 VEKKEVGNQEEK

>member
-1 MAWCCIFATFS
+1 MKK
-12 SRRTLYE
+12 RHL
-19 TIATR
+19 IAF
-24 NANET
+24 
-29 HKKNE
+29 
-34 NKLKSNKLK
+34 
-43 MKIKHIL
+43 
-50 SLLLIILFQNQ
+50 LLIILFQNQ
-61 VFSQIKIT
+61 VISQIKIS
-69 GEIKDDKNNPIEFVE
+69 GQIKDEKNNPVEFIE

-89 KDSIIFKSELTNALG
+89 KDSIIFKSELTNADG

-115 TLLVRQ
+115 SLIVRQ
-121 LGVIYQKQKIN
+121 LGVIYYKQNIN
-132 AIQDTYIG
+132 ANQDTNVG
-140 IIKIIEQQ
+140 IINITEKE

-185 IDALKVTPRIKVKND
+185 IDALKITPRVKVKND

-231 SIPSDNIKNIEV
+231 SIPSDNIKSIEV

-256 SGIINIKLKKS
+256 SGLINIKLKKS

-285 PKGAFGGN
+285 PKGSFGGN
-293 FDYQKNKFSIYSNFN
+293 FDYQKNKLSLYSNLN
-308 YVNGSNAPI
+308 YVNGSNAPV
-317 ETNKIYYPQGIWNEE
+317 ETNKIYYPLGLWNEE

-341 INGRIGADYKV
+341 VNGRIGADYKI
-352 SEKWSVGMQY
+352 SEKFSVGMQY
-362 LGSFNNPTIKEN
+362 LGSFSKPKIAEN
-374 SLTSIYN
+374 SLTTIYN
-381 QSNSQIDSYIN
+381 QTNSQIDSYIN
-392 TLSENLGKNSNHSV
+392 TLSENLGKNNNHSL

-415 TIGRKMNINLDYFK
+415 TIGKKMNINLDYFK

-434 NRNFNTINILSANN
+434 NRIFNTINLLSANN
-448 TSLQNIENYSAKI
+448 TSLQDIQNYSAKI
-461 DFEHPLKFINLSYGG
+461 DFEHPLKWINLSYGG
-476 KLSLIKT
+476 KLSFIKT
-483 ANNVNYFDTTTG
+483 QNNVNYFDTTLGT
-495 SPIFDPLQ
+495 PIFDPTQ
-503 SNEFEYSENI
+503 SNEFNYDENT
-513 QAVYLNGTK
+513 QAIYLNGTK
-522 KLNEKWETQIGLRL
+522 KLNEKWETQLGFRL
-536 ENTNTDGFSKTLNQK
+536 ENTQTEGVSKTLNQK
-551 NTNSYTKLFPTF
+551 NTNSYAKLFPTF
-563 FLTYTHNEKNSFSI
+563 YLTYTPNEKNSFSI

-586 SYNKLNPF
+586 SYNRLNPF

-606 NPFLQPSFSNNMELN
+606 NPFLQPSFSNNLELN

-654 KTIAQNYFKTSII
+654 KTIAQNFFKTTII

-674 FNKIKWLSST
+674 YNKLKWLST
-684 ISFDWSYSKSESLI
+684 TFSFDWNYSKSESLI

-706 GSNAYFSTS
+706 GSNAYFSIS
-715 NDFNLNKSKT
+715 NDFNLNKNKT
-725 FLFNISYWYNFKGTS
+725 LLFNFSYWYNFKGTS

-745 NAYSQLDTSIKYFAF
+745 NAYSQLDASIKYFAF

-766 SFNVN
+766 SFNAN
-771 DILSTNRPVYTSF
+771 DILSTNRPIYTSF

-802 LSVVYKFGNKNIN
+802 LSLVYKFGNKNIN
-815 VEKKELGNQEEK
+815 VEKKEVGNQEEK

>member
-1 MAWCCIFATFS
+1 M
-12 SRRTLYE
+12 
-19 TIATR
+19 
-24 NANET
+24 
-29 HKKNE
+29 
-34 NKLKSNKLK
+34 
-43 MKIKHIL
+43 IKRHL
-50 SLLLIILFQNQ
+50 LAFLLIILFQNQ
-61 VFSQIKIT
+61 VFSQIKIS
-69 GEIKDDKNNPIEFVE
+69 GQIKDKKNNPVEFIE

-89 KDSIIFKSELTNALG
+89 KDSIIFKSELTNAEG

-115 TLLVRQ
+115 SLIVRQ
-121 LGVIYQKQKIN
+121 LGVIYYKQNIN
-132 AIQDTYIG
+132 ANQDTNVG
-140 IIKIIEQQ
+140 IINITEKE

-185 IDALKVTPRIKVKND
+185 IDALKITPRVKVKND

-213 VDDKLILLTGDE
+213 LDDKLILLTGDE

-231 SIPSDNIKNIEV
+231 SIPSDNIKSIEV

-256 SGIINIKLKKS
+256 SGLINIKLKKS

-285 PKGAFGGN
+285 PKGSFGGN
-293 FDYQKNKFSIYSNFN
+293 FDYQKNKLSLYSNLN
-308 YVNGSNAPI
+308 YVNGSNAPV
-317 ETNKIYYPQGIWNEE
+317 ETNKIYYPLGLWNEE

-341 INGRIGADYKV
+341 VNGRIGADYKI
-352 SEKWSVGMQY
+352 SEKFSVGMQY
-362 LGSFNNPTIKEN
+362 LGSFSKPKIAEN
-374 SLTSIYN
+374 SLTTIYN
-381 QSNSQIDSYIN
+381 QTNSQIDSYIN
-392 TLSENLGKNSNHSV
+392 TLSENLGKNNNHSL

-415 TIGRKMNINLDYFK
+415 TIGKKMNINLDYFK

-434 NRNFNTINILSANN
+434 NRIFNTINLLSANN
-448 TSLQNIENYSAKI
+448 TSLQDIQNYSAKI
-461 DFEHPLKFINLSYGG
+461 DFEHPLKWINLSYGG
-476 KLSLIKT
+476 KLSFIKT
-483 ANNVNYFDTTTG
+483 QNNVNYFDTTLGT
-495 SPIFDPLQ
+495 PIFDPTQ
-503 SNEFEYSENI
+503 SNEFNYDENT
-513 QAVYLNGTK
+513 QAIYLNGTK
-522 KLNEKWETQIGLRL
+522 KLNEKWETQLGFRL
-536 ENTNTDGFSKTLNQK
+536 ENTQTEGVSKTLNQK
-551 NTNSYTKLFPTF
+551 NTNSYAKLFPTF
-563 FLTYTHNEKNSFSI
+563 YLTYTPNEKNAFSI

-586 SYNKLNPF
+586 SYNRLNPF

-606 NPFLQPSFSNNMELN
+606 NPFLQPSFSNNLELN

-654 KTIAQNYFKTSII
+654 KTIAQNFFKTTII

-674 FNKIKWLSST
+674 YNKLKWLST
-684 ISFDWSYSKSESLI
+684 TFSFDWNYSKSESLI

-706 GSNAYFSTS
+706 GSNAYFSIS
-715 NDFNLNKSKT
+715 NDFNLNKNKT
-725 FLFNISYWYNFKGTS
+725 LLFNFSYWYNFKGTS

-745 NAYSQLDTSIKYFAF
+745 NAYSQLDASLKYFAF

-766 SFNVN
+766 SFNAN
-771 DILSTNRPVYTSF
+771 DILSTNRPIYTSF

-802 LSVVYKFGNKNIN
+802 LSLVYKFGNKNIN
-815 VEKKELGNQEEK
+815 VEKKEVGNQEEK

>member
-1 MAWCCIFATFS
+1 MKK
-12 SRRTLYE
+12 RHL
-19 TIATR
+19 IAF
-24 NANET
+24 
-29 HKKNE
+29 
-34 NKLKSNKLK
+34 
-43 MKIKHIL
+43 
-50 SLLLIILFQNQ
+50 LLIILFQNQ
-61 VFSQIKIT
+61 VISQIKIS
-69 GEIKDDKNNPIEFVE
+69 GQIKDEKNNPVEFIE

-89 KDSIIFKSELTNALG
+89 KDSIIFKSELTNAEG
-104 KFILETEKGEY
+104 KFIIETEKGEY
-115 TLLVRQ
+115 SLLVRQ
-121 LGVIYQKQKIN
+121 LGVIYHEQKIN
-132 AIQDTYIG
+132 VIQDTYIG
-140 IIKIIEQQ
+140 IINITEKE
-148 QQLQEVVITSK
+148 QQLQEVVITAK

-168 RLIFNVENSI
+168 KLIFNVENSI

-185 IDALKVTPRIKVKND
+185 IDALKITPRVKVKND

-231 SIPSDNIKNIEV
+231 SIPSDNIKSIEV

-256 SGIINIKLKKS
+256 SGLINIKLKKS

-285 PKGAFGGN
+285 PKGSFGGN
-293 FDYQKNKFSIYSNFN
+293 FDYQKNKLSLYSNLN
-308 YVNGSNAPI
+308 YVNGSNAPV
-317 ETNKIYYPQGIWNEE
+317 ETNKIYYPLGLWNEE

-341 INGRIGADYKV
+341 VNGRIGADYKI
-352 SEKWSVGMQY
+352 SEKFSVGMQY
-362 LGSFNNPTIKEN
+362 LGSFSKPKIAEN
-374 SLTSIYN
+374 SLTTIYN
-381 QSNSQIDSYIN
+381 QTNSQIDSYIN
-392 TLSENLGKNSNHSV
+392 TLSENLGKNNNHSL

-415 TIGRKMNINLDYFK
+415 TIGKKMNINLDYFK

-434 NRNFNTINILSANN
+434 NRIFNTINLLSANN
-448 TSLQNIENYSAKI
+448 TSLQDIQNYSAKI
-461 DFEHPLKFINLSYGG
+461 DFEHPLKWINLSYGG
-476 KLSLIKT
+476 KLSFIKT
-483 ANNVNYFDTTTG
+483 QNNVNYFDTTLGT
-495 SPIFDPLQ
+495 PIFDPTQ
-503 SNEFEYSENI
+503 SNEFNYDENT
-513 QAVYLNGTK
+513 QAIYLNGTK
-522 KLNEKWETQIGLRL
+522 KLNEKWETQLGFRL
-536 ENTNTDGFSKTLNQK
+536 ENTQTEGVSKTLNQK
-551 NTNSYTKLFPTF
+551 NTNSYAKLFPTF
-563 FLTYTHNEKNSFSI
+563 YLTYTPNEKNSFSI

-586 SYNKLNPF
+586 SYNRLNPF

-606 NPFLQPSFSNNMELN
+606 NPFLQPSFSNNLELN

-654 KTIAQNYFKTSII
+654 KTIAQNFFKTTII

-674 FNKIKWLSST
+674 YNKLKWLSST
-684 ISFDWSYSKSESLI
+684 FSFDWNYSKSESLI

-706 GSNAYFSTS
+706 GSNAYFSIS
-715 NDFNLNKSKT
+715 NDFNLNKNKT
-725 FLFNISYWYNFKGTS
+725 LLFNFSYWYNFKGTS

-745 NAYSQLDTSIKYFAF
+745 NAYSQLDASIKYFAF

-766 SFNVN
+766 SFNAN
-771 DILSTNRPVYTSF
+771 DILSTNRPIYTSF

-802 LSVVYKFGNKNIN
+802 LSLVYKFGNKNIN
-815 VEKKELGNQEEK
+815 VEKKEVGNQEEK